1 MILKNVRFSGIGQFE
16 NQVEFDF
23 SDGVNVLRGDNNQGK
38 TTLAAAIV
46 YAITGRTL
54 GGSPHVDDLINCKAK
69 RGEVFLT
76 VDVSGEVHEIY
87 RCRDNTTK
95 TTKNTVLLDGEKAD
109 EVKLMHIFRDW
120 QLFLAAFLPPFIHQ
134 LEPKKASEL
143 LRQILPK
150 IKAEQ
155 VKAEMDNADNL
166 KGLDLADPPA
176 TQKQLRAEIKT
187 TLAEIERMN
196 GSIET
201 LGQIAEKEIPEA
213 AEAIDITVLQE
224 QIQGITAQ
232 VEGIKA
238 GDQQIDV
245 STLEIELDRLR
256 GEYVAIKGE
265 IQELPAPP
273 SAGNNAICPTCGQN
287 IGGDALEKALAKH
300 EETCQKITAQND
312 QRIKR
317 LAAITDQAKKIKEQ
331 IDDAIL
337 QNAVTEKPD
346 PAFLDMLETERA
358 ELQQQINATMQANA
372 QRNAAI
378 EQRQEATDKL
388 VNLEEEL
395 KLAEDDARRK
405 QLEVDALGEF
415 VNTKVRLIGEAIKN
429 HLSRASVNLFEIVKS
444 TGEMKPIFELTFDGQ
459 PFAGMSNSN
468 RIRCGLEVS
477 NLVNKLTGL
486 DFPVYIDNAEAITQY
501 EQQPGQVFAAYVTE
515 GKNLTV
521 NDAEPTH
528 CKMETNKGRRGK
540 AATE

>member
-1 MILKNVRFSGIGQFE
+1 M
-16 NQVEFDF
+16 
-23 SDGVNVLRGDNNQGK
+23 
-38 TTLAAAIV
+38 
-46 YAITGRTL
+46 
-54 GGSPHVDDLINCKAK
+54 
-69 RGEVFLT
+69 
-76 VDVSGEVHEIY
+76 
-87 RCRDNTTK
+87 
-95 TTKNTVLLDGEKAD
+95 
-109 EVKLMHIFRDW
+109 
-120 QLFLAAFLPPFIHQ
+120 
-134 LEPKKASEL
+134 
-143 LRQILPK
+143 
-150 IKAEQ
+150 
-155 VKAEMDNADNL
+155 
-166 KGLDLADPPA
+166 
-176 TQKQLRAEIKT
+176 
-187 TLAEIERMN
+187 
-196 GSIET
+196 
-201 LGQIAEKEIPEA
+201 
-213 AEAIDITVLQE
+213 QE

-528 CKMETNKGRRGK
+528 CKMEANKGRRGK

>member
-1 MILKNVRFSGIGQFE
+1 MIFKKVRFSGIGQFE

-23 SDGVNVLRGDNNQGK
+23 ADGVNVLRGDNNQGK

-54 GGSPHVDDLINCKAK
+54 GGSPHVDDLINAKAK

-76 VDVSGEVHEIY
+76 LDVSGEVHEIY
-87 RCRDNTTK
+87 RCRDNTAK
-95 TTKNTVLLDGEKAD
+95 TTKNIVLLDGEKAD

-120 QLFLAAFLPPFIHQ
+120 QLFLAAFWPPFIHQ
-134 LEPKKASEL
+134 LEAKKASEL

-166 KGLDLADPPA
+166 KGLDLADPTA

-201 LGQIAEKEIPEA
+201 LNQIAAKEIPEA
-213 AEAIDITVLQE
+213 DAAINASVLQE
-224 QIQGITAQ
+224 QIQGISAQ
-232 VEGIKA
+232 IESAKA
-238 GDQQIDV
+238 SDQQIDV
-245 STLEIELDRLR
+245 SALEKELGRLR
-256 GEYVAIKGE
+256 GEYLEIKGE
-265 IQELPAPP
+265 IQEVPTQP
-273 SAGNNAICPTCGQN
+273 SSGSNAICPTCGQN
-287 IGGDALEKALAKH
+287 MGGDALEKALAKH
-300 EETCQKITAQND
+300 EETCKKITAQND

-317 LAAITDQAKKIKEQ
+317 LAAITDQAKKVKEQ

-337 QNAVTEKPD
+337 QNAVAEKPD
-346 PAFLDMLETERA
+346 PAFLDMLDAERA
-358 ELQQQINATMQANA
+358 ELQQQINAAMQSNA

-378 EQRQEATDKL
+378 EQRQEATNKL
-388 VNLEEEL
+388 MKLEEEL
-395 KLAEDDARRK
+395 KLADADVKQK

-415 VNTKVRLIGEAIKN
+415 VDTKARLIGEEIKK
-429 HLSRASVNLFEIVKS
+429 HLDRSSINLFEVVKS

-468 RIRCGLEVS
+468 RIRCGLEIS
-477 NLVNKLTGL
+477 NLVNKLTSL

-501 EQQPGQVFAAYVTE
+501 EQQPGQVFAAYVE
-515 GKNLTV
+515 AGKNLSV
-521 NDAEPTH
+521 NGAEPTY
-528 CKMETNKGRRGK
+528 CKVEANKGRRGK
-540 AATE
+540 TATE